1 MIQIRLLSGIWE
13 AGDPPLFDLPARLM
27 TSILRH
33 DDLGFAVINNA
44 GNGGQVSVEGPDN
57 VTPGH
62 SSVMD
67 RHIYYLG
74 TQ

>member
-1 MIQIRLLSGIWE
+1 
-13 AGDPPLFDLPARLM
+13 M

-33 DDLGFAVINNA
+33 DDLGFAVINNV

-74 TQ
+74 AQ